1 MSLVQRL
8 EKEAGKSR
16 PGLACRLGSI
26 LRGTEM
32 SEEEKVYLQK
42 VLEVTHSDPARIPT
56 TAISQAL
63 RQEGYDIGVAAVS
76 RHHRKECRCY
86 GFSPKFNSEEE

>member
-26 LRGTEM
+26 LKGSVM
-32 SEEEKVYLQK
+32 SDEEKVYLQK
-42 VLEVTHSDPARIPT
+42 VLEVSHEDPSRIPT
-56 TAISQAL
+56 TAIAQAL
-63 RQEGYDIGVAAVS
+63 RQEGYEIGVAAVN
-76 RHHRKECRCY
+76 RHRRKECRCY
-86 GFSPKFNSEEE
+86 GFNPKFNNDED

>member
-26 LRGTEM
+26 LRGSVM
-32 SEEEKVYLQK
+32 SDEEKVYLQK
-42 VLEVTHSDPARIPT
+42 VLETTQDDPARIPT
-56 TAISQAL
+56 TAIAQAL
-63 RQEGYDIGVAAVS
+63 RQEGYEIGVAAVN
-76 RHHRKECRCY
+76 RHRRQECRCY
-86 GFSPKFNSEEE
+86 GFSPKFVSDEE